1 MNGWK
6 ERLKGRLEAA
16 TISDILYS
24 FGQGNFIFIKEFEN
38 MSDVGGNF
46 AHDSSFVLFVRFLV
60 LTVHLPFKNFPRLS
74 TE

>member
-24 FGQGNFIFIKEFEN
+24 FGQGNFTFIEEFEN

-46 AHDSSFVLFVRFLV
+46 AHDSLFVLFVRCLV
-60 LTVHLPFKNFPRLS
+60 LTVHLPFKNFPRPS

>member
-6 ERLKGRLEAA
+6 GRLKGRREDA
-16 TISDILYS
+16 TVSDVLYS
-24 FGQGNFIFIKEFEN
+24 FGQGNFTFIKEFEN

-60 LTVHLPFKNFPRLS
+60 LTVHPPFKNFPRLS